1 MKKKYNSQ
9 NAQTALPKYIQS
21 FLKLEEDLSV
31 DICPKTDVSEKCCV
45 EEGVFQS
52 LETARMTATFAPL
65 HYEPNYAYP
74 LLVWLHTP
82 GEDERQLLRIMPM
95 LSLRNYVAVAVRGS
109 VSFGRDGLPKSGFYW
124 DSATYETTFSAVLE
138 AITSVRQRYN
148 IASNRIYL
156 VGCGDGGTM
165 AQRLAL
171 RNPSCFNGVVS
182 LGGAVPEDMMLL
194 ENFRELRQVRFFYA
208 LARSSQAFSVESI
221 CDNLRVLYAAGVRLT
236 LRNYPGVQP
245 IQAEMLK
252 DVNRWV
258 MGDIESALL

>member
-1 MKKKYNSQ
+1 MRNVLQ
-9 NAQTALPKYIQS
+9 LDEETPLDFQQQS
-21 FLKLEEDLSV
+21 NVLE
-31 DICPKTDVSEKCCV
+31 TCCV
-45 EEGVFQS
+45 EEGVFQK
-52 LETARMTATFAPL
+52 LEMSRPTVTFVPL

-74 LLVWLHTP
+74 LLVWLHAP
-82 GEDERQLLRIMPM
+82 GEDERQLLRVMPT

-109 VSFGRDGLPKSGFYW
+109 VSFGRDGLPKEGFYW
-124 DSATYETTFSAVLE
+124 DSTTYETSFSAVLE
-138 AITSVRQRYN
+138 AVASVRQRYH

-156 VGCGDGGTM
+156 VGCGEGGTM
-165 AQRLAL
+165 AQRLVL

-194 ENFRELRQVRFFYA
+194 ENFRELRHVRFFYA
-208 LARSSQAFSVESI
+208 LSRSSRAFSVESV

-236 LRNYPGVQP
+236 LRNYPGAQP

>member
-1 MKKKYNSQ
+1 MKKKRNLQLTQAMASEHVQ
-9 NAQTALPKYIQS
+9 NLPQLDEGAHLHFQRPS
-21 FLKLEEDLSV
+21 
-31 DICPKTDVSEKCCV
+31 DISATCRT

-52 LETARMTATFAPL
+52 LETSRPTTTFAPL

-74 LLVWLHTP
+74 LLVWLHAP
-82 GEDERQLLRIMPM
+82 GEDERQLLRVMPS

-109 VSFGRDGLPKSGFYW
+109 VSFGRNGLPKEGFYW
-124 DSATYETTFSAVLE
+124 DLATYETAFCAVLE
-138 AITSVRQRYN
+138 AIESVRQRYN

-156 VGCGDGGTM
+156 IGCGDGGTM

-182 LGGAVPEDMMLL
+182 LGGAVPEDIMLL
-194 ENFRELRQVRFFYA
+194 ENFRELRHVRFFYA
-208 LARSSQAFSVESI
+208 LSQSSQTFSIENV
-221 CDNLRVLYAAGVRLT
+221 CDNLRVLYSAGVRLA
-236 LRNYPGVQP
+236 LRNYPGAQP

-258 MGDIESALL
+258 MGDIDSASL